1 MKHPPVIVVQLIHI
15 EGPFK
20 GEIQE
25 FSESPLSV
33 GRHPSS
39 HVCFPPDFT
48 LISRNHAEI
57 IREGNRFK
65 LIDHSANGT
74 FVNGKRVKEAYLK
87 SGDVLMFA
95 EGGPKVSF
103 LTEIKEGRVE
113 AEVTSPPPPEA
124 PRVSVAQAPPAPP
137 VQKPVIA
144 PPRPEAPGR
153 TSIQKTKVPLVIQYG
168 PTLRSFDE
176 LPVTI
181 GRNPDC
187 DFALDHNAILDQHVQ
202 VFFINNCYWVKDLTG
217 NGLVRIN
224 GQPIPVEAPLRKDDD
239 VALSPQ
245 GPVFRFLGDGRLAEV
260 DQAPP
265 EEPLPPPGEEKGRP
279 EQEIPQEKASKKKP
293 SLLKKLLQDYINK

>member
-15 EGPFK
+15 EGPLN

-124 PRVSVAQAPPAPP
+124 P
-137 VQKPVIA
+137 
-144 PPRPEAPGR
+144 GR

-187 DFALDHNAILDQHVQ
+187 DFALDHNAILDQHAQ

-217 NGLVRIN
+217 KGLVRIN
-224 GQPIPVEAPLRKDDD
+224 GQPIPVEAQTSDNFP
-239 VALSPQ
+239 
-245 GPVFRFLGDGRLAEV
+245 
-260 DQAPP
+260 AP
-265 EEPLPPPGEEKGRP
+265 E
-279 EQEIPQEKASKKKP
+279 
-293 SLLKKLLQDYINK
+293 LLKKYLPGKYFDLIFRFAGS

>member
-1 MKHPPVIVVQLIHI
+1 MKYPPVIVVQLIHI
-15 EGPFK
+15 EGPLK

-48 LISRNHAEI
+48 LISRKHAEI

-65 LIDHSANGT
+65 LIDHSSNGT
-74 FVNGKRVKEAYLK
+74 FVNGKRVTEAYLK
-87 SGDVLMFA
+87 SGDVLLFA

-103 LTEIKEGRVE
+103 LTQMKEGRIETE
-113 AEVTSPPPPEA
+113 AAPPRPEE

-137 VQKPVIA
+137 VQEPVIA

-168 PTLRSFDE
+168 PTLRSFE
-176 LPVTI
+176 ALPITI
-181 GRNPDC
+181 GRNPGC
-187 DFALDHNAILDQHVQ
+187 DFALDHPAILDHHAQ

-217 NGLVRIN
+217 KGLVQVN

-260 DQAPP
+260 EQAPP
-265 EEPLPPPGEEKGRP
+265 EEPLPPHGEEKGRP

>member
-15 EGPFK
+15 EGPLK

-25 FSESPLSV
+25 FCESPLSV

-87 SGDVLMFA
+87 GGDVLMFA

-113 AEVTSPPPPEA
+113 AEVTSPPPPKA
-124 PRVSVAQAPPAPP
+124 PRVSVAQSPPAPP

-144 PPRPEAPGR
+144 QPRPEAPGR

-168 PTLRSFDE
+168 STLRSFDE

-181 GRNPDC
+181 FGKRLIAVRSECLPES
-187 DFALDHNAILDQHVQ
+187 
-202 VFFINNCYWVKDLTG
+202 G
-217 NGLVRIN
+217 N
-224 GQPIPVEAPLRKDDD
+224 
-239 VALSPQ
+239 SP
-245 GPVFRFLGDGRLAEV
+245 
-260 DQAPP
+260 
-265 EEPLPPPGEEKGRP
+265 
-279 EQEIPQEKASKKKP
+279 
-293 SLLKKLLQDYINK
+293 

>member
-1 MKHPPVIVVQLIHI
+1 MKHLPVIVVQLIHI
-15 EGPFK
+15 EGPLK
-20 GEIQE
+20 GEIQK

-48 LISRNHAEI
+48 LISRKHAEI
-57 IREGNRFK
+57 IRQGNRFK

-87 SGDVLMFA
+87 SGDVLIFA

-103 LTEIKEGRVE
+103 LAEMKEGRIETE
-113 AEVTSPPPPEA
+113 AAPPGPKEL
-124 PRVSVAQAPPAPP
+124 RVSVAQAPPAPP
-137 VQKPVIA
+137 VQEPVIA
-144 PPRPEAPGR
+144 PPRPETPAKTP
-153 TSIQKTKVPLVIQYG
+153 IKKTKIPLVIQYG

-187 DFALDHNAILDQHVQ
+187 DFVLDHHAILDHHTQ

-217 NGLVRIN
+217 KGLVRIN

-245 GPVFRFLGDGRLAEV
+245 GPVFRFLGDGRMAEV
-260 DQAPP
+260 EELPP
-265 EEPLPPPGEEKGRP
+265 EKPFPPPGEEKGSP
-279 EQEIPQEKASKKKP
+279 EIEIPQEKASKKKP
-293 SLLKKLLQDYINK
+293 SLLKRLLHNYINK